1 MQQTAEE
8 RRLSINAQNAAYR
21 AANPGRVKAWNE
33 RYRKNNIDRF
43 RKSQRDYKRKRY
55 YADPEYRLVMQLRSR
70 LAKVIGRGASAAVAH
85 CGCPPRALM
94 QKLESLFA
102 NGMSWDSRSEWHID
116 HIYPLSAIDA
126 RNPLHVL
133 AVNNWRNLRPVWAAE
148 NRSKSDAVTSESQAL
163 FESIL
168 QIVSIPEARDNATEV

>member
-8 RRLSINAQNAAYR
+8 KRLSINAKNAAYR
-21 AANPGRVKAWNE
+21 AANPERVKAWHE

-43 RKSQRDYKRKRY
+43 RQSQRDYKRKRY
-55 YADPEYRLVMQLRSR
+55 HADPEYRLVMQLRSR
-70 LAKVIGRGASAAVAH
+70 LSKVIGRGASAAVAK
-85 CGCPPRALM
+85 CGCPPRELM

-102 NGMSWDSRSEWHID
+102 EGMSWDKRSDWHID
-116 HIYPLSAIDA
+116 HIYPLSAIEP

-133 AVNNWRNLRPVWAAE
+133 AVNNWRNLRPAWAAD
-148 NRSKSDAVTSESQAL
+148 NRAKSGDVTPEAQVL

-168 QIVSIPEARDNATEV
+168 QLVSTPEAQDHAAEV